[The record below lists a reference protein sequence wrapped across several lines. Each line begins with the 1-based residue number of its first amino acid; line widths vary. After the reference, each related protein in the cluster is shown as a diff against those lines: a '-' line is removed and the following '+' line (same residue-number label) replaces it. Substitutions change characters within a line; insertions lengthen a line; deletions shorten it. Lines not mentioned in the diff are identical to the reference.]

1 MKRDGKIAEIE
12 GERVNWSHEGGCLK
26 RERKREKERE
36 RWRKGRRRRNR
47 GRRNDMIKQRKR
59 V

>member
-26 RERKREKERE
+26 KEGERE
-36 RWRKGRRRRNR
+36 GERRMEEREEEEE
-47 GRRNDMIKQRKR
+47 
-59 V
+59 